1 MQRLNNQRPRNG
13 RYVKAGY
20 AYDEKSS
27 NLYIADVTPGSRQ
40 DTLRDKNRKGYTRR
54 MSPEPVLMGRPEETR
69 KHAYGKKEGPLDILV
84 REVKRDRLGAGAAAI
99 LAATFLIL
107 MVLFLGELSRQNA
120 LKTEIAAY
128 NQRIT
133 ELVTEND
140 GLTEQL
146 ARARDGQRIRN
157 LAGNE
162 LHMLRREKATVKE
175 IYIQLPEDD
184 SLLTGAKDSE
194 PHLEML
200 DIMLGL
206 LDRFHIGE

>member
-1 MQRLNNQRPRNG
+1 MAFALHLS
-13 RYVKAGY
+13 
-20 AYDEKSS
+20 DF
-27 NLYIADVTPGSRQ
+27 
-40 DTLRDKNRKGYTRR
+40 
-54 MSPEPVLMGRPEETR
+54 
-69 KHAYGKKEGPLDILV
+69 EGPLDMLV